1 MSTWTK
7 MNSFNFGCYSTI
19 NSSKLIQIRSGS
31 DHKEELSTGWIQ
43 TLFNIDPKM
52 FEFSDLRIHKSEV
65 WIQPLWSNTSL
76 MQNLIPEGSIY
87 QCHGSHQLFLC
98 SWYGTFQESWW
109 ICQRPGLETTKLTF
123 QLGVLM
129 NPLSPDKEVIWI
141 LMGRYQF

>member
-7 MNSFNFGCYSTI
+7 MNSFNFGWSFTI
-19 NSSKLIQIRSGS
+19 SSSKLIQIRSGS

-87 QCHGSHQLFLC
+87 QCYGSHQLFLC
-98 SWYGTFQESWW
+98 PWYGTFQESWW
-109 ICQRPGLETTKLTF
+109 ICQRPGLKPRKLTF
-123 QLGVLM
+123 HNWFLI
-129 NPLSPDKEVIWI
+129 NALSPEKVVI
-141 LMGRYQF
+141 